1 MIQKIAFWL
10 DCFLDDAYIKA
21 YGLQGRL
28 SGILGAIYWKGRL
41 QRATRS
47 WAKNYITSKARKVR
61 EIKTFTVFPQDPG
74 TPLTDKNDLLQI
86 QVLTLRK
93 F

>member
-1 MIQKIAFWL
+1 MIKKIAFWL

-41 QRATRS
+41 
-47 WAKNYITSKARKVR
+47 
-61 EIKTFTVFPQDPG
+61 
-74 TPLTDKNDLLQI
+74 
-86 QVLTLRK
+86 
-93 F
+93 